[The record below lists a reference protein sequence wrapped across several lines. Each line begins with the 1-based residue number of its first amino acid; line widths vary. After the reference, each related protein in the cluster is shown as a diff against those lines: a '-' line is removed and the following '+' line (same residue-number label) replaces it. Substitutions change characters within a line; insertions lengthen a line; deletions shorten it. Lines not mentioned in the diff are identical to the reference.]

1 MVIEALIALVVVLT
15 LAVSAAMALIGLMG
29 AVGDVRFE
37 RCSACQHLV
46 VTSAAAPVVACP
58 YCRHPR
64 LLHPVRTA
72 HAAAHPWRAIRALR
86 LGHRAVQ
93 ERPGVS

>member
-1 MVIEALIALVVVLT
+1 MAIEVLIAVVVVLI

-29 AVGDVRFE
+29 AVGEVRFE
-37 RCSACQHLV
+37 RCSNCRHLV
-46 VTSAAAPVVACP
+46 LTSASAPLSTCP
-58 YCRHPR
+58 NCRHPR

-72 HAAAHPWRAIRALR
+72 HAAVHPLAAIRALH
-86 LGHRAVQ
+86 LGHRAVE